1 MTYDPSSA
9 IKILAG
15 AAENELL
22 GDENRHIRLITDGSS
37 TGGALSTMR
46 VKLGAGDPGALP
58 HTHRRC
64 TETFFVLSGVAEILA
79 GDEVIEAREGDQ
91 VVVPTDLAH
100 AFGASRRSGCEMLV
114 IFTPGLD
121 RFDYFRTLTGI
132 QAGKIPPERLAEI
145 APDFDTFFLASDVW
159 EAARNG

>member
-1 MTYDPSSA
+1 MSYDPSSA

-15 AAENELL
+15 AADNEIL
-22 GDENRHIRLITDGSS
+22 GDADRHIRLITDGGS

-46 VKLGAGDPGALP
+46 AKLRAGDPGALP
-58 HTHRRC
+58 HTHRQC

-79 GDEVIEAREGDQ
+79 GDEIIEAREGDQ

-100 AFGASRRSGCEMLV
+100 AFGASRRSGCELLV

-145 APDFDTFFLASDVW
+145 APDFDTFFLRSQAW
-159 EAARNG
+159 EDARNA